1 MENKMDKKTL
11 EYFLHQK
18 FLRELATNIP
28 DRIESVWNLYSLY
41 IIRNK
46 QYEKK
51 IDKESFNS
59 NKKLYEEWNKNNL
72 LNKFKGGGK
81 WQQKID

>member
-46 QYEKK
+46 QHEIN
-51 IDKESFNS
+51 IDKESFEL
-59 NKKLYEEWNKNNL
+59 NKRMYEDWNKNNL
-72 LNKFKGGGK
+72 LNKFKGGDK
-81 WQQKID
+81 